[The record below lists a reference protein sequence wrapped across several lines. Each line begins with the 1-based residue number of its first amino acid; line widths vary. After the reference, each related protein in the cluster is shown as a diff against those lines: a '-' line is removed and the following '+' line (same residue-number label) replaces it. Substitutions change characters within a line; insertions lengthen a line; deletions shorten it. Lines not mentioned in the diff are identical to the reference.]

1 MGQLHNVERFT
12 TPPEISDIESLA
24 RESYAHMPDEL
35 RDVASQ
41 IKIEV
46 QEFPSEYMMEA
57 MDCETPFEMLGLYQG
72 VDRKSPTERDLSEEK
87 DTVFLFRRPILDF
100 WCENGE
106 DLSQVVNHVLL
117 HEIGHY
123 FGISDDDME
132 QMESRT
138 LSLS

>member
-72 VDRKSPTERDLSEEK
+72 VDRKNPTDRDLSEEK

-106 DLSQVVNHVLL
+106 DLSQVINHVLL
-117 HEIGHY
+117 QEIGHY

-138 LSLS
+138 NNLS

>member
-72 VDRKSPTERDLSEEK
+72 VDRNNPTDRDLSEEK

-106 DLSQVVNHVLL
+106 DLSQVINHVLL
-117 HEIGHY
+117 QEIGHY

-132 QMESRT
+132 QMESRSIN
-138 LSLS
+138 LS